1 MINNV
6 TGMVVGFYKRVK
18 STVLLTLLMIM
29 IIMRGRDFSISKIY
43 DKSIGFIRKSVRER
57 RLRH

>member
-18 STVLLTLLMIM
+18 STVLLTLLMMM
-29 IIMRGRDFSISKIY
+29 IIMRGRGFNISKIY
-43 DKSIGFIRKSVRER
+43 DESISFIRKSARER

>member
-18 STVLLTLLMIM
+18 STVLLTLLMMM
-29 IIMRGRDFSISKIY
+29 IIMRGRGFNISKIY
-43 DKSIGFIRKSVRER
+43 DESVKFIRRSVRER